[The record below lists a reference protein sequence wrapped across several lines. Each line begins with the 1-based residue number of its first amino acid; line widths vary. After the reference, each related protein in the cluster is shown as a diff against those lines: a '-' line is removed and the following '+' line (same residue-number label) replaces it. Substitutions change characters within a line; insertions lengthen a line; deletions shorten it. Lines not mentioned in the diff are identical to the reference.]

1 MSLAV
6 CLLLA
11 NKSTEVVE
19 AREYI
24 NGMNPGMALRLEQST
39 VDAFKR
45 SISDFLP
52 HYVY

>member
-6 CLLLA
+6 ALLLTQTD
-11 NKSTEVVE
+11 KLVQ
-19 AREYI
+19 AREYE